1 MIKLS
6 KKSLFPLISLLVL
19 GLLPLAIG
27 DNRIIM
33 HLLILSF
40 IWAVVAASWDLILG
54 YARIYSFGQIAFF
67 GIGGYTTAMLTQL
80 LGIPPWL
87 GILAGGGVA
96 LAIGLLVAFPC
107 LRLRGMYVGMATFA
121 VHLVLPVL
129 VKAGRP
135 IGTGGSWGLFD
146 IPPLY
151 VGGYTFSRLE
161 LVPWYYLAFG
171 LFALFLFVIYRII
184 NSPIGLT
191 FTALRD
197 SEPFAKSLGIDD
209 RKSMI
214 IVFGISAFIAGIM
227 GAFYVH
233 YMDVIGP
240 AIFSLESFLLVFV
253 MIMLGGM
260 AAFPGAAIAAFI
272 VVFLNN
278 ALFPLLGF
286 RLVILGAI
294 VVAVMLGLPR
304 GIMEIPGVINRL
316 IRQRAS
322 RKRIGE
328 RGAVPRSD
336 LNRPSLPRF

>member
-1 MIKLS
+1 MVTKLS
-6 KKSLFPLISLLVL
+6 KKSLFFLVALLVL
-19 GLLPLAIG
+19 SLLPLALG
-27 DNRIIM
+27 DNRTIM

-54 YARIYSFGQIAFF
+54 YARVISFAHIAFF
-67 GIGGYTTAMLTQL
+67 GLGGYATAMLTQH
-80 LGIPPWL
+80 LGITPWL

-96 LAIGLLVAFPC
+96 LATGLLIALPC

-184 NSPIGLT
+184 NSPIGLA
-191 FTALRD
+191 FMALRD

-209 RKSMI
+209 YKSMI
-214 IVFGISAFIAGIM
+214 IVFGISAFMAGIM

-233 YMDVIGP
+233 YMDVVGP
-240 AIFSLESFLLVFV
+240 VIFSLENFLLAFV

-278 ALFPLLGF
+278 ALFPLMGF
-286 RLVILGAI
+286 RLVVLGAI
-294 VVAVMLGLPR
+294 VVAVMIGLPR
-304 GIMEIPGVINRL
+304 GLMEIPEAINRL
-316 IRQRAS
+316 IRRT
-322 RKRIGE
+322 
-328 RGAVPRSD
+328 RGKQISQELGKGGVTR
-336 LNRPSLPRF
+336 